1 MVQPRYQRPAGR
13 VTYVPPART
22 MAAGTS
28 AAVTMTDAHRLLLAF
43 VDEELQA
50 WRDFDSAA
58 ALSVITAISH
68 TSFDPL
74 ALALAPKAPL
84 LLFEQQSQARL
95 GEAKNRIHARARQLG
110 LE

>member
-1 MVQPRYQRPAGR
+1 MVQPRYQRPAGVPATSLPPR
-13 VTYVPPART
+13 VASRT
-22 MAAGTS
+22 AS

-68 TSFDPL
+68 SPFDPL